1 MTPEN
6 IRDLKKVIHET
17 IEENPSIITLKS
29 DVAGLK
35 SDVAGLKSDVA
46 RIDSKMDQFNEQLFE
61 TRATVDEMQRDIKL
75 ILDAVIPAK
84 ARATQI
90 DQVVE
95 KVDHH
100 EYRIG
105 AIETWITDRGTE
117 TPKN

>member
-35 SDVAGLKSDVA
+35 SDVARLET
-46 RIDSKMDQFNEQLFE
+46 KMDQFDGQLFE
-61 TRATVDEMQRDIKL
+61 TRATMDEMQRDMKL
-75 ILDAVIPAK
+75 ILDAVIPAQ
-84 ARATQI
+84 ARVTQI

-100 EYRIG
+100 EHRIG
-105 AIETWITDRGTE
+105 AIETWISDRGTP
-117 TPKN
+117 TAKN

>member
-29 DVAGLK
+29 DVARLE
-35 SDVAGLKSDVA
+35 
-46 RIDSKMDQFNEQLFE
+46 SKMDQFNEHFFE
-61 TRATVDEMQRDIKL
+61 TRATMDEMQRDMKL
-75 ILDAVIPAK
+75 ILDAVIPAQ

-100 EYRIG
+100 EHRLG
-105 AIETWITDRGTE
+105 AIETWISDRGIPTA
-117 TPKN
+117 KN